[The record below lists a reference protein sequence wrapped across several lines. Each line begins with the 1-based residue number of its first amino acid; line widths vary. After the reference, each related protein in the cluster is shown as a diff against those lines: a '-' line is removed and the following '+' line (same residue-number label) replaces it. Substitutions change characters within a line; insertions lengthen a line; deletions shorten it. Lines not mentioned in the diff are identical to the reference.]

1 MEPSGR
7 VWQLPHQCLINLLL
21 SATVYHSNILEIY
34 FNLSHHYFQ
43 ASNGPAPIP
52 RSSLYCKAPVQSF
65 SIGAWPEGDVG
76 SMLCRL
82 QQISIAPFF
91 SWHICSDLLIL
102 ILCPSIVLK
111 LPAMIVRAN
120 LRSILYSVHIQF
132 LDSFQDI
139 LQIMFNIEEI
149 DWEITKYLSTYR
161 MKCKVLVRYKP
172 ANSKSFKYVSN
183 YSV

>member
-1 MEPSGR
+1 MINYYFHLIMRFWNIVNLHLRAVGTW
-7 VWQLPHQCLINLLL
+7 WQYFIDLPL
-21 SATVYHSNILEIY
+21 SATVYRTNILEIY

-111 LPAMIVRAN
+111 LPSMIVRAN
-120 LRSILYSVHIQF
+120 IFRSILYSAHIQF
-132 LDSFQDI
+132 LDSFQDD
-139 LQIMFNIEEI
+139 LQIMFNIEEMN
-149 DWEITKYLSTYR
+149 WEITKYLSTYR
-161 MKCKVLVRYKP
+161 MK
-172 ANSKSFKYVSN
+172 YV
-183 YSV
+183 